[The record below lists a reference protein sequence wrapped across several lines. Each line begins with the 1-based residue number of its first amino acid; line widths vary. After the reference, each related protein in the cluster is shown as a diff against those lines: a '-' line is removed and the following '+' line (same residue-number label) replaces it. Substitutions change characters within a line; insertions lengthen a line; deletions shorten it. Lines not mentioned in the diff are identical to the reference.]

1 MLTHGECD
9 LIIATGDGN
18 AVRFSESNVRAMG
31 RTARGVRGISLR
43 EDDEVKGV
51 AVVTEGKQLIT
62 VTENGY
68 GKRCEFDD
76 FRAMKNRGGFGVIC
90 HNLNEK
96 TGRLAGIS
104 TVDENDDI
112 MIITNS
118 GTIIRTPVKDIPV
131 YSRGASGVIVMRLG
145 EGQSI
150 VNFTKVASAEE
161 EQAAV
166 NAAEAAEAAEAA
178 AASAGDSDASG
189 VGEETNSPE
198 ESEKIVTP
206 LVPEDGEE

>member
-9 LIIATGDGN
+9 LILATGDGN

-43 EDDEVKGV
+43 EDDNVKGV
-51 AVVTEGKQLIT
+51 AVVTAGKQLIT
-62 VTENGY
+62 ITENGF
-68 GKRCEFDD
+68 GKRTDFDD

-90 HNLNEK
+90 HNINEK
-96 TGRLAGIS
+96 TGRLAGIN

-112 MIITNS
+112 MMITNS
-118 GTIIRTPVKDIPV
+118 GTIIRTPVKDIPI
-131 YSRGASGVIVMRLG
+131 YSRGASGVIVMRLA

-161 EQAAV
+161 E
-166 NAAEAAEAAEAA
+166 AA
-178 AASAGDSDASG
+178 ALDTADKLAQAEDVRSGD
-189 VGEETNSPE
+189 EEPT
-198 ESEKIVTP
+198 EKIITQLP
-206 LVPEDGEE
+206 TEEE